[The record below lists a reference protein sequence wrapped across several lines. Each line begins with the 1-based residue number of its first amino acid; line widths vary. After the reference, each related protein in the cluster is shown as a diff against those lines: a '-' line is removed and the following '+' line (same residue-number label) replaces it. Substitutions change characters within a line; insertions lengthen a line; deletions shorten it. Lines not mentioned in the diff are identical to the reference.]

1 MLLLAFGIWDDRA
14 DLDYRLKLLGQCL
27 SAAIVIIGA
36 DIRIITLPFAA
47 DYQLPLL
54 ASQLL
59 SLVVLVGVINAINLV
74 DGLDGLAGGSTL
86 VGFSLIAF

>member
-1 MLLLAFGIWDDRA
+1 MLLAFGIWDDRA

-59 SLVVLVGVINAINLV
+59 SLVVL
-74 DGLDGLAGGSTL
+74 GGN
-86 VGFSLIAF
+86 